1 LQNRWTLVECGH
13 DSHARYL
20 LQASTDPCRRSEPG
34 EWSRLYRRPRGAL
47 ADRAKEKPLALGEVR
62 DALERHAGHPHHA
75 RPFDRCRPAGIL
87 QGVRHDQGVAQGRV
101 HRGQVS
107 ALDQEVPH
115 YDLEEH
121 GYQAERR
128 CPGIVQWRPCQ
139 EGTGGAEDLLAD
151 PDGPTGCLAVPGSPP
166 GLRQEGAAVLLAH
179 RRGERQATL
188 DFGLGI
194 LDFGFDSIR
203 NPKSKIQNQASP
215 AGSGEP
221 KARDTPSGWRRFRRR
236 HPASRRGLADT
247 GVS

>member
-1 LQNRWTLVECGH
+1 MWPIPRKRRRK
-13 DSHARYL
+13 SPS
-20 LQASTDPCRRSEPG
+20 STS
-34 EWSRLYRRPRGAL
+34 SA
-47 ADRAKEKPLALGEVR
+47 AA
-62 DALERHAGHPHHA
+62 A
-75 RPFDRCRPAGIL
+75 RPLRVRNGLCPRATTPRKPPKFVS
-87 QGVRHDQGVAQGRV
+87 GVGV

-128 CPGIVQWRPCQ
+128 CPGIVRWRPYQ

-166 GLRQEGAAVLLAH
+166 GLRQEGAAVLPGTSSWRTASN
-179 RRGERQATL
+179 
-188 DFGLGI
+188 LGFWI
-194 LDFGFDSIR
+194 GDFGFWIR
-203 NPKSKIQNQASP
+203 FNPQSKMKIQNQASP